1 MPTYLVH
8 RHAARGEQ
16 IAPLRAHI
24 DGSARNP
31 VTSRAPEMR
40 DRHGRTLKCEPL
52 AKPMGAATLAALQRE
67 RKRDLGR
74 QRGRPPQPYAEL
86 LFAGAER
93 TDAGWPPDRAREW
106 GRACMAWV
114 RKRMSHSPVVEAALH
129 MDETRWHCHVL
140 VMPRAA
146 RDGRP
151 RWGMTAVRHDVDG
164 RITGR
169 HRSRMS
175 KSAVRS
181 AASRLQDDVWA
192 HVGEP
197 YGLERGERGSQRRHR
212 ALTDAER
219 NDAQEKER
227 QRLRVRERMELAE
240 RENAVARREEAA
252 DRREASHDFAARRR
266 EAERRRNEAD
276 DRMAEAEEAAR
287 TLLAEREEQAGT
299 KARQARIEAE
309 QDEARRRLEAK
320 AKALSE
326 RASRLRLALR
336 AANKAM
342 ATSNRAEFAR
352 RRDAMRVAMEGD
364 EDALEALRQ
373 WDAPGTRAAQ
383 GRGAK
388 EPEPR
393 GPRR

>member
-24 DGSARNP
+24 DGTVRNP

-40 DRHGRTLKCEPL
+40 DRHGRTLACERL
-52 AKPMGAATLAALQRE
+52 AEPMDAETLAGLQRE
-67 RKRDLGR
+67 RKRDLAR

-106 GRACMAWV
+106 GRACLDWV
-114 RKRMSHSPVVEAALH
+114 RKRMPDSPVVEAALH
-129 MDETRWHCHVL
+129 LDETRWHCHVL
-140 VMPRAA
+140 LMPRAA

-164 RITGR
+164 RITGEFR
-169 HRSRMS
+169 TRMS

-197 YGLERGERGSQRRHR
+197 YGMARGERGSTRRHK
-212 ALTDAER
+212 ALTAAER
-219 NDAQEKER
+219 TEAQEKER
-227 QRLRVRERMELAE
+227 QRIRARQHIEIAE
-240 RENAVARREEAA
+240 REDAVALREQEA
-252 DRREASHDFAARRR
+252 DRREASHDFAARQR
-266 EAERRRNEAD
+266 EAERRENEAD

-287 TLLAEREEQAGT
+287 TQLEEREEQART
-299 KARQARIEAE
+299 KARLRG
-309 QDEARRRLEAK
+309 LE
-320 AKALSE
+320 
-326 RASRLRLALR
+326 SRLRLALR
-336 AANKAM
+336 WGDEATG
-342 ATSNRAEFAR
+342 TSNRAQFTR
-352 RRDAMRVAMEGD
+352 RRDAMRAALEGD
-364 EDALEALRQ
+364 ALQALRQ
-373 WDAPGTRAAQ
+373 SDAPAPRAAP
-383 GRGAK
+383 GHGAK
-388 EPEPR
+388 EREPR